1 MTCKCLK
8 VLRQTQ
14 KKCANKAVTKM
25 RIVQCAIMEA
35 FKEGE
40 YYLTNIAGY

>member
-14 KKCANKAVTKM
+14 KKCANKAVTKI
-25 RIVQCAIMEA
+25 RSVKCVIME
-35 FKEGE
+35 KNPGKNRE
-40 YYLTNIAGY
+40 